1 MRFRAGRPRV
11 PHAVLVEPVETQRLD
26 EPRCARSGRY
36 QDYRVGH
43 AQKTP
48 LKGMRFQSLEQAQ
61 TYLDRWGE
69 RCADTRI
76 HSTTKRQVAA
86 MFAEERTALLPQPLE
101 PFRYYQF
108 GESTVH

>member
-48 LKGMRFQSLEQAQ
+48 LKGMRFESLEQAQ
-61 TYLDRWGE
+61 TYLDRWEE

-76 HSTTKRQVAA
+76 HGTTKRQVAA
-86 MFAEERTALLPQPLE
+86 LFAEEQPALLPHPLE
-101 PFRYYQF
+101 PLTYSQFRQR
-108 GESTVH
+108 TVT